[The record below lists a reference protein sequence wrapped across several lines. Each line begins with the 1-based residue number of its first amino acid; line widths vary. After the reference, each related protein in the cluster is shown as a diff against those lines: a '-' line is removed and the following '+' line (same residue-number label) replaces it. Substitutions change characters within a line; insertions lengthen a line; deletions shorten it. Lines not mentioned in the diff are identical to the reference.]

1 MPRGRT
7 MGGSDMSRVRGWS
20 RFLHGVYGRTALG
33 AFLLAAMALTVTSCG
48 TGGLA
53 VKKDIWEAEEQFA
66 TRQAGLSEKVLQ
78 LEGRISA
85 LEESV
90 EAILRQQDDLSK
102 RIADLDGDLSRG
114 LEAIRSG
121 QQQLGIE
128 LESKVRGVDTARK
141 SDRDDVLR
149 RLEIVLD
156 EVTSENKRLT
166 QEVDALRTAATAEGG
181 SHTVT
186 RGETLASIA
195 AKYGVS
201 VSALLS
207 TNNIADPNLIT
218 VGQKLVIPGQ

>member
-1 MPRGRT
+1 MDR
-7 MGGSDMSRVRGWS
+7 
-20 RFLHGVYGRTALG
+20 LHGTMRVSGRFPWTVAFGALG
-33 AFLLAAMALTVTSCG
+33 LIVVALALSSCG

-53 VKKDIWEAEEQFA
+53 VKKDVWDAQEQFA

-90 EAILRQQDDLSK
+90 GALQRQQDDMAK
-102 RIADLDGDLSRG
+102 QIADIDSELSRG

-156 EVTSENKRLT
+156 EVTNENKRLT
-166 QEVDALRTAATAEGG
+166 QEVDALRTSTATGG
-181 SHTVT
+181 GHTVS

-195 AKYGVS
+195 AKYGVT
-201 VSALLS
+201 VSALLAA
-207 TNNIADPNLIT
+207 NNISNPNLIK

>member
-1 MPRGRT
+1 MNRFR
-7 MGGSDMSRVRGWS
+7 RVAGASNRLPGA
-20 RFLHGVYGRTALG
+20 ALLCAAVG
-33 AFLLAAMALTVTSCG
+33 ALAMLSLPGCG

-53 VKKDIWEAEEQFA
+53 VKKDIWDAQEEFS

-78 LEGRISA
+78 LEGRISG

-90 EAILRQQDDLSK
+90 GALERSQENTSK
-102 RIADLDGDLSRG
+102 QIADLDEELTRG
-114 LEAIRSG
+114 IEALRSG

-128 LESKVRGVDTARK
+128 LEAKIRASDTARK

-156 EVTSENKRLT
+156 EVTRENERLT
-166 QEVDALRTAATAEGG
+166 EELDAVKASTAEGG
-181 SHTVT
+181 AHTVT

-201 VSALLS
+201 VSAMLAANS
-207 TNNIADPNLIT
+207 IADPNLIK
-218 VGQKLVIPGQ
+218 VGQKLVVPGR

>member
-1 MPRGRT
+1 MDRFRGV
-7 MGGSDMSRVRGWS
+7 VRDPNRLPSVAG
-20 RFLHGVYGRTALG
+20 LGVLLG
-33 AFLLAAMALTVTSCG
+33 AFVMLSVSGCG

-53 VKKDIWEAEEQFA
+53 VKKDIWDAQDEFS
-66 TRQAGLSEKVLQ
+66 TRQTGLSEKVLQ
-78 LEGRISA
+78 LEGRISG

-90 EAILRQQDDLSK
+90 GALERGQKNLSK
-102 RIADLDGDLSRG
+102 QMADLDAEFARG
-114 LEAIRSG
+114 IEAVRSG

-128 LESKVRGVDTARK
+128 LESKIRSTDTARK

-156 EVTSENKRLT
+156 EVTRENKRLT
-166 QEVDALRTAATAEGG
+166 TELDAVKASTAEGG

-201 VSALLS
+201 VSAMLAA
-207 TNNIADPNLIT
+207 NNIADPNLIK
-218 VGQKLVIPGQ
+218 VGQKLVVPGK

>member
-1 MPRGRT
+1 MRVSGRYPWT
-7 MGGSDMSRVRGWS
+7 VAFG
-20 RFLHGVYGRTALG
+20 ALG
-33 AFLLAAMALTVTSCG
+33 LIVVALALSSCG

-53 VKKDIWEAEEQFA
+53 VKKDVWDAQEQFA

-90 EAILRQQDDLSK
+90 GALQRQQDDMAK
-102 RIADLDGDLSRG
+102 QIADIDSELSRG

-156 EVTSENKRLT
+156 EVTNENKRLT
-166 QEVDALRTAATAEGG
+166 QEVDALRTSTATGG
-181 SHTVT
+181 GHTVS

-195 AKYGVS
+195 AKYGVT
-201 VSALLS
+201 VSALLAA
-207 TNNIADPNLIT
+207 NNISNPNLIK

>member
-1 MPRGRT
+1 MNRLCEAVRTRSRPRAA
-7 MGGSDMSRVRGWS
+7 V
-20 RFLHGVYGRTALG
+20 GVGLVLG
-33 AFLLAAMALTVTSCG
+33 AALVLLSLPGCG

-53 VKKDIWEAEEQFA
+53 VKKDIWDAQDDFSA
-66 TRQAGLSEKVLQ
+66 RQTGLSEKVLQ
-78 LEGRISA
+78 LEGRISG

-90 EAILRQQDDLSK
+90 GAVERGQEGLGT
-102 RIADLDGDLSRG
+102 RIATIESELARG
-114 LEAIRSG
+114 IEALRSG

-128 LESKVRGVDTARK
+128 LESKIRSSDTARK

-166 QEVDALRTAATAEGG
+166 EELDAVKASTAPGG
-181 SHTVT
+181 THTVT

-201 VSALLS
+201 VSAMLA
-207 TNNIADPNLIT
+207 TNNLADPNLIK
-218 VGQKLVIPGQ
+218 VGQKLAVPGR

>member
-1 MPRGRT
+1 M
-7 MGGSDMSRVRGWS
+7 V
-20 RFLHGVYGRTALG
+20 LG
-33 AFLLAAMALTVTSCG
+33 AVGILALSGCG

-53 VKKDIWEAEEQFA
+53 VKKDIWDAQDEFS

-90 EAILRQQDDLSK
+90 GALERGQENLSTQIAELDAEFARGIEAV
-102 RIADLDGDLSRG
+102 
-114 LEAIRSG
+114 RSG

-128 LESKVRGVDTARK
+128 LESKIRASDTARK

-156 EVTSENKRLT
+156 EVTKENKRLT
-166 QEVDALRTAATAEGG
+166 AEVDAVKASTAEGG
-181 SHTVT
+181 THTVS

-201 VSALLS
+201 VSAMLAANS
-207 TNNIADPNLIT
+207 IADPNLIK
-218 VGQKLVIPGQ
+218 VGQKLVVPGK

>member
-1 MPRGRT
+1 MDRLR
-7 MGGSDMSRVRGWS
+7 RVVRAPNRLS
-20 RFLHGVYGRTALG
+20 TAGALCMVLG
-33 AFLLAAMALTVTSCG
+33 AVGILALSGCG

-53 VKKDIWEAEEQFA
+53 VKKDIWDAQDEFS

-90 EAILRQQDDLSK
+90 GALERGQENLSAQIAELDAELARGIEAV
-102 RIADLDGDLSRG
+102 
-114 LEAIRSG
+114 RSG

-128 LESKVRGVDTARK
+128 LESKIRTSDTARK

-156 EVTSENKRLT
+156 EVTKENRRLT
-166 QEVDALRTAATAEGG
+166 AEVDAVKASTAEGG
-181 SHTVT
+181 THTVS

-201 VSALLS
+201 VSAMLAA
-207 TNNIADPNLIT
+207 NNIADPNLIK
-218 VGQKLVIPGQ
+218 VGQKLVVPGK